1 MKRQIRKAFCT
12 ISRFPSAGS
21 SSINRGSKTALMVGD
36 EKVSTDEILYLLGL
50 ELGGSDALRAWRLK
64 N

>member
-12 ISRFPSAGS
+12 ILVFLLLAAVPSTVAAE
-21 SSINRGSKTALMVGD
+21 TALMVGD

-50 ELGGSDALRAWRLK
+50 ELGAE
-64 N
+64 